1 MVLHRMSKMSCCC
14 IRLKSPLEWPQVIDK
29 LVSGSWDDKAWLSQ
43 PLKSARSDKTAEIDV
58 EGNSESSSVTME
70 SLDVCR
76 SLNSLHSW
84 NLPFPDCSSVC
95 CGLIVSIMS
104 SENEDGTSILY
115 SLTELFSGEGRSCSV
130 PGSMIEESRVSLS
143 EVLVGVNA
151 PWGSVFISLIQLST
165 VCSSSLLTRLLFT
178 GVASSSSVRK
188 KRKLYKGNIV
198 STPYTQAAGHF
209 FHLFIFNFSV
219 LNSVYFN
226 KYYFLSNNSYN
237 CLSPIIIQYFLCSVK
252 D

>member
-58 EGNSESSSVTME
+58 EGNSESSSATAE
-70 SLDVCR
+70 SLEVW

-95 CGLIVSIMS
+95 CDLIVSIMS

-151 PWGSVFISLIQLST
+151 SWGSVFISLIQLST

-188 KRKLYKGNIV
+188 KRKLYKGNIAF
-198 STPYTQAAGHF
+198 TPYTQAAGHSFHF
-209 FHLFIFNFSV
+209 FFFFIYFSV
-219 LNSVYFN
+219 LNTVYFN
-226 KYYFLSNNSYN
+226 KYLF
-237 CLSPIIIQYFLCSVK
+237 P
-252 D
+252 